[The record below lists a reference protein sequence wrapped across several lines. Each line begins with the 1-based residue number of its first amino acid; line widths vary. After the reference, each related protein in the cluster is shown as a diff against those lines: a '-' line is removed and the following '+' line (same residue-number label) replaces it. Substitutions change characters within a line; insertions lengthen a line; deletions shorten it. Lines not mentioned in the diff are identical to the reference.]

1 MQHFCDPMDYSLP
14 GSPVHRIFQASTL
27 GCCPWPGES
36 GTWLMTPV
44 SCQWGIKQ
52 LLVYPSLAFALCP
65 SLVHALDTRIK
76 KKKKNTGLPF
86 PTPGD
91 LPDLGIEPLSP
102 TLAGEFFATLGLAH
116 FQLCASRPVTHS
128 QEITCNSENSKGPK
142 VKPWTLVL
150 VLPVPSYVTLE

>member
-44 SCQWGIKQ
+44 SCQWGTKQ

-76 KKKKNTGLPF
+76 KKKEYWVALSYSRGSSWPRDRTLISYISRWILCNLRACSFPALCFQTCHSFTGNHLQQRKQQ
-86 PTPGD
+86 GSEGKA
-91 LPDLGIEPLSP
+91 LNSSSGS
-102 TLAGEFFATLGLAH
+102 
-116 FQLCASRPVTHS
+116 ASS
-128 QEITCNSENSKGPK
+128 
-142 VKPWTLVL
+142 
-150 VLPVPSYVTLE
+150 